1 MKKFRLSK
9 IFFISFT
16 VLFFVFIFSFN
27 NSVCAITQAKTY
39 TVSCI
44 NYEPMTVSLNGDI
57 ISGLEQIP
65 QTYKDAFA
73 VKIKEYVTQWDRW
86 TAIQQQTA
94 LSALDQYY
102 GLTCSIKNNETDT
115 TISAQSLFVSEPSK
129 PLIFTPEVGFPGF
142 SGPITVDG
150 YLFGKFI
157 FALFHYLLYASGV
170 LAVIFV
176 SIAGFK
182 WVSAGGNQSKITEAK
197 NQLINSIT
205 GMFLVFATFIILS
218 TINEDLV
225 IMKEIKTEMID
236 PVDLPDDAEPV
247 AFTADMEI
255 DKSNAIAIPSYPG
268 LCSNGGSAA
277 QQTIVQ
283 LKKAADCMKQKGLVI
298 KVASAIRWFDE
309 QQALYKKNCGGSTT
323 CGAKCS
329 PKTCCPFS
337 ANTICPHT
345 TGRALDLWGAKNCN
359 TPATMATQ
367 RALQDCMLQNN
378 FCIMNSECW
387 HFEYPKV
394 SSGCVSSKNDNCK
407 PFIK

>member
-9 IFFISFT
+9 IFFIYFS
-16 VLFFVFIFSFN
+16 VLFFVFMFSFN

-73 VKIKEYVTQWDRW
+73 VKIKEYVTRWDRW

-94 LSALDQYY
+94 LSALDHYY

-197 NQLINSIT
+197 NQMINSIT
-205 GMFLVFATFIILS
+205 GMFLVFATFLILS
-218 TINEDLV
+218 TVNEDLV
-225 IMKEIKTEMID
+225 IMKEIKLDTITPVELAEGSSIEKANDFKGENRTKTEYIIIHTAAGIATRNE
-236 PVDLPDDAEPV
+236 VD
-247 AFTADMEI
+247 AFHK
-255 DKSNAIAIPSYPG
+255 KSGWSGIGYNFYIERNGSWVIGRGEMKRGAHTT
-268 LCSNGGSAA
+268 SNGVGVNS
-277 QQTIVQ
+277 
-283 LKKAADCMKQKGLVI
+283 G
-298 KVASAIRWFDE
+298 KVF
-309 QQALYKKNCGGSTT
+309 
-323 CGAKCS
+323 
-329 PKTCCPFS
+329 
-337 ANTICPHT
+337 
-345 TGRALDLWGAKNCN
+345 
-359 TPATMATQ
+359 
-367 RALQDCMLQNN
+367 
-378 FCIMNSECW
+378 NSNSIGIS
-387 HFEYPKV
+387 Y
-394 SSGCVSSKNDNCK
+394 SGCAQRTPPINQSLRNAVAQETITQAQLNTLISHIKDLQSKYNIPKERVLGHSELGAAKACPCINMNE
-407 PFIK
+407 IRAQIN